1 MKRTMMTLALLAT
14 FSGQAL
20 ATQVANHKSPYCGCC
35 TEWTKHMEE
44 NGFTVKE
51 VLHDNMDSI
60 KQQLGVKPK
69 LASCHTA
76 EIGGYVFE
84 AIFQRKTLK
93 IFWLTHRKM
102 PKGSLFPECLW
113 VHRVWNMAIRKTV
126 MRCMPL
132 MSMAKSLNTALIK
145 GTDLSFLSKR
155 MKG

>member
-1 MKRTMMTLALLAT
+1 MKRTMLTLAILVT

-20 ATQVANHKSPYCGCC
+20 ATQVVNHKSPYCGCC

-84 AIFQRKTLK
+84 GHIPAQDIKDFLANPP
-93 IFWLTHRKM
+93 KM
-102 PKGSLFPECLW
+102 PKGSRFPECLW

-132 MSMAKSLNTALIK
+132 MSTAKSLNTALIK
-145 GTDLSFLSKR
+145 GTDGILIAI
-155 MKG
+155 